1 MKIIINADD
10 FGMTKSVNKAIFE
23 IAKKGALSS
32 TTVMVNMPYA
42 SEAKE
47 LLDLN
52 ISIGLHFNLTE
63 GKSISDMNK
72 VKSLVDEK
80 GYFLGKPDFMKRI
93 NSKQVKQEE
102 VLIELEAQYNKLYE
116 IIGDRL
122 DHFDSHQGL
131 NKLSVVNKALLQF
144 GKKNKIAAVRVY
156 TKYYLKKNNNGKYT
170 AKFPSLHRF
179 LEFGIKR
186 VLVEFVL
193 NYKVSR
199 LKKYYSHTHGLLLAS
214 SHNAIDV
221 FKSLSELDDAKNL
234 PNVLVE
240 IPFHP
245 SIDTVELTN
254 TKLKQERVDEY
265 NYMTSEPFLKAI
277 STLNIVDYS
286 HAFK

>member
-47 LLDLN
+47 LLELN

-63 GKSISDMNK
+63 GKPISDKSK
-72 VKSLVDEK
+72 VQSLVDND
-80 GYFLGKPDFMKRI
+80 GNFLGKPDFMKRI
-93 NSKQVKQEE
+93 KSKQIKQEE

-116 IIGDRL
+116 VIGDRL

-131 NKLSVVNKALLQF
+131 NKLNVVNKALLQF
-144 GKKNKIAAVRVY
+144 GKKNKIPAVRVY
-156 TKYYLKKNNNGKYT
+156 TKYYVKNNNGKYT
-170 AKFPSLHRF
+170 VRFPKLTRF

-193 NYKVSR
+193 KYKVSK
-199 LKKYYSHTHGLLLAS
+199 LKKYYAHTDGLLLAS

-221 FKSLSELDDAKNL
+221 FRSFAKLDPKSL
-234 PNVLVE
+234 PNILVE
-240 IPFHP
+240 VPFHP
-245 SIDTVELTN
+245 SIDTKELTN

-277 STLNIVDYS
+277 SKLNIVNYT
-286 HAFK
+286 HAIK